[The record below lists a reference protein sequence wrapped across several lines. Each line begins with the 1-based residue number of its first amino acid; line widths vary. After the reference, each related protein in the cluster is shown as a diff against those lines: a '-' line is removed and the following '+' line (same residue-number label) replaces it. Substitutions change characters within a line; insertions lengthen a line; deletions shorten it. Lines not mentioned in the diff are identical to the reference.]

1 MLLVEKGKN
10 IPKDLHCEHLN
21 MQYKENSRDASG
33 QLTSN
38 TVNRQSQMLG
48 IGKNIQSIFNEQVVF
63 KPYLTRKHGNIDR
76 KEDIRRMVKTLQP
89 LHYISQEEGRA
100 FKGFKSFTP
109 INGVRF
115 PKKFKERLMR
125 HLKLLLLFELSIRKV
140 IRITF
145 YTILF

>member
-38 TVNRQSQMLG
+38 TVNRHSQMLG

-63 KPYLTRKHGNIDR
+63 KPYRTRKHGNIDR

-100 FKGFKSFTP
+100 FKGFESFTP

-125 HLKLLLLFELSIRKV
+125 HLKLLLLLELSIRKV
-140 IRITF
+140 TRCAF
-145 YTILF
+145 C